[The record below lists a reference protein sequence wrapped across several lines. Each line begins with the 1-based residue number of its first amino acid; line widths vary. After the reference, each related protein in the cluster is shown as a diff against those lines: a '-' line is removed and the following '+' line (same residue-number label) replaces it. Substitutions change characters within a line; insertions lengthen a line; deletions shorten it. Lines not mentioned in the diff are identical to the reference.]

1 MKKLIALIIGSVVF
15 LLALM
20 GQSTARP
27 MLEERVRTIEDK
39 EAILKT
45 MYAYAYLIDFGK
57 EVHDYTDL
65 YTEDAVFQNN
75 LTA

>member
-1 MKKLIALIIGSVVF
+1 
-15 LLALM
+15 
-20 GQSTARP
+20 